1 MKTIKE
7 KKSISESTE
16 IRNKATVCATVSPW
30 LKDKLESVVNDTKQ
44 FGSVSDLVS
53 VACMDF
59 LTRNFSDNMKRNE

>member
-1 MKTIKE
+1 MKTIKV
-7 KKSISESTE
+7 KKSISVSTE

-59 LTRNFSDNMKRNE
+59 LTRNFPDNMKRNE

>member
-44 FGSVSDLVS
+44 FG
-53 VACMDF
+53 
-59 LTRNFSDNMKRNE
+59 